1 MLWNNFWSF
10 CRLRAA
16 DRIPKQ
22 ELAQSEAR
30 LRSQQISDADFGRPV
45 PDARLRQKQ
54 GISGGSLEANLSR
67 SGECPTVFFDN
78 LKGTTFM
85 FSSSSPTAAAAAAAF
100 PSFATAYHPTQRRH
114 SISRAQP
121 IYVLWYEQQSIRDR
135 RR

>member
-1 MLWNNFWSF
+1 MTHSAPLEVSEA
-10 CRLRAA
+10 RLRAA

-67 SGECPTVFFDN
+67 SVP
-78 LKGTTFM
+78 
-85 FSSSSPTAAAAAAAF
+85 
-100 PSFATAYHPTQRRH
+100 
-114 SISRAQP
+114 
-121 IYVLWYEQQSIRDR
+121 QQQQQQ
-135 RR
+135 